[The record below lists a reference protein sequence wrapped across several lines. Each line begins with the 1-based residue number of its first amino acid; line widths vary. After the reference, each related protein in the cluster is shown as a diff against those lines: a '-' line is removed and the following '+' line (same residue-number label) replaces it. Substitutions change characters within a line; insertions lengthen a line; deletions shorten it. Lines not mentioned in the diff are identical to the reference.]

1 MLLKE
6 NVVSKIKSKYSINSS
21 KSNKSMNNK
30 FMEEIIC
37 IKAEKINNKGLFERW
52 KVIIW
57 YTNNFE

>member
-21 KSNKSMNNK
+21 KSNKSTNNK
-30 FMEEIIC
+30 FMEETIC
-37 IKAEKINNKGLFERW
+37 IKTEKINNKDLFERW